1 MNIKNVLR
9 KIKINTLYNTITIIR
24 MKRRIKRM
32 SGENKLVITS
42 TKHLAEI
49 VENSINID
57 KFVLG
62 DLKKEEKEFTFY
74 IYGKEC
80 KFKLEEFHFGGFS
93 KAYIMPMVY
102 TDDGVAISLSNPI
115 YLPNNEEVENFKVEL
130 EKFNNPIKFYGNYFS
145 LPNLEGRKNDEG
157 KPTLCNNYPFK
168 FKSYYELEIHFLV
181 KALKEYDISGSFN
194 EFITDCFI
202 SEGNRN
208 LYTFISEDIRCSNS
222 IAEKYLEG
230 DKSNPKS
237 VIDDIKTIRNI
248 REKMISKKF

>member
-1 MNIKNVLR
+1 
-9 KIKINTLYNTITIIR
+9 
-24 MKRRIKRM
+24 M

-62 DLKKEEKEFTFY
+62 ELKKEDKEFTFY

-80 KFKLEEFHFGGFS
+80 KFKLEEFHFGGFL
-93 KAYIMPMVY
+93 KAYIVPMVY
-102 TDDGVAISLSNPI
+102 TDEGVAISLSNPL
-115 YLPNNEEVENFKVEL
+115 YLPSGEEVENFKIEL

-145 LPNLEGRKNDEG
+145 PPNSDGRKNDEG
-157 KPTLCNNYPFK
+157 KPSLCNNYPFK
-168 FKSYYELEIHFLV
+168 FKSYCELELHFLV
-181 KALKEYDISGSFN
+181 KALKEYDIYHSFN
-194 EFITDCFI
+194 EFIADCFI

-208 LYTFISEDIRCSNS
+208 LYSFIAEDIRCKNN

-230 DKSNPKS
+230 DKSNPNL
-237 VIDDIKTIRNI
+237 VIDDIKIIRNI
-248 REKMISKKF
+248 REKMLSKKF

>member
-1 MNIKNVLR
+1 MNIKNILR
-9 KIKINTLYNTITIIR
+9 KIKINTLYHTITIIK

-32 SGENKLVITS
+32 SGENKPAITS

-62 DLKKEEKEFTFY
+62 ELKKEDKEFTFY

-93 KAYIMPMVY
+93 KAYIMLMVY
-102 TDDGVAISLSNPI
+102 TDEGEAISLSNPI
-115 YLPNNEEVENFKVEL
+115 YLPNNQEVENFKVEL
-130 EKFNNPIKFYGNYFS
+130 DKFNNPIKFYGNFFS
-145 LPNLEGRKNDEG
+145 LPNLEGNKNNEG

-168 FKSYYELEIHFLV
+168 FKSYYELELHFLV
-181 KALKEYDISGSFN
+181 KALKEYDISDSFN

-208 LYTFISEDIRCSNS
+208 LYSFIAEDIRCKNG

-230 DKSNPKS
+230 DKSNPSS